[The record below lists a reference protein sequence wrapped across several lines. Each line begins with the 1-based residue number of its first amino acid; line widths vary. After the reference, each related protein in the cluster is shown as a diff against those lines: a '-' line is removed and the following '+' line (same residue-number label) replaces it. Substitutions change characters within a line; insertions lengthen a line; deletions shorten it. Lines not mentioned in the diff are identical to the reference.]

1 MSVDEILE
9 VVTCCDYPDMPITLN
24 QLNGMLI
31 NRLAAISDRITND
44 EMSQLISIA
53 VVLYQKGFKEH
64 LNNSELDCLFDGFSD
79 RPIKKA

>member
-1 MSVDEILE
+1 MTVDEIFE
-9 VVTCCDYPDMPITLN
+9 VVTCCDYPDMPISIN

-53 VVLYQKGFKEH
+53 VVLYQKGFKEQLANNE
-64 LNNSELDCLFDGFSD
+64 LNSLLDNFSD
-79 RPIKKA
+79 RH

>member
-1 MSVDEILE
+1 MSIDEILE

-44 EMSQLISIA
+44 EMSQLISIS
-53 VVLYQKGFKEH
+53 VVLYQKGFKEQ
-64 LNNSELDCLFDGFSD
+64 LSNSELDSLLDGFVNRTLD
-79 RPIKKA
+79 KE

>member
-1 MSVDEILE
+1 MTVDEILE

-53 VVLYQKGFKEH
+53 VVLYQKGFQEQLANK
-64 LNNSELDCLFDGFSD
+64 ELDNLLDDFSC
-79 RPIKKA
+79 RPLRKE

>member
-31 NRLAAISDRITND
+31 NRLAAISDRITSD

-53 VVLYQKGFKEH
+53 VVLYQKGFKEQ
-64 LNNSELDCLFDGFSD
+64 LSNSELDKLLDGFVNRSMD
-79 RPIKKA
+79 K